1 MIPVLWEK
9 DERGFRFH
17 GLGSLPAWL
26 ECKVV
31 ESRGEYYLEGTLPV
45 GAYNVDNLAIERI
58 ITAAPAPEKRMQ
70 PFRIRKLSK
79 TMNDRAVHVL
89 AQHVS
94 YELVE
99 SITKPP
105 SVRTKSGQTA
115 LEALVESG
123 RMIPQNNGRFAV
135 WSDITATDYVQVS
148 WLDPRNTRASIGDE
162 GGVSDLF
169 GGEIEWDGYT
179 VKLTHRGYATDK
191 VIRYGRNLSDIAYDT
206 DAEGI
211 VTGLYG
217 YWRAS
222 ETNAFTDAIWPDPLT
237 WPSGLQYPR
246 IEPVDLSSDL
256 EPEDGQIIP
265 SDAAMYAA
273 LEAKAAELINN
284 DLKTSIT
291 VTAIPADLQDVFL
304 YDVVTVIH
312 PGYDIRQRARIVET
326 QFDPIRERYTSLTI
340 GERVP
345 DITDTIL
352 ALSGRG
358 IKKQGGLVNVP

>member
-1 MIPVLWEK
+1 MIPFLCDK
-9 DERGFRFH
+9 SARTFTDH
-17 GLGSLPAWL
+17 GYGSLPSWK

-31 ESRGEYYLEGTLPV
+31 ESRGEYYLEGVLPV
-45 GAYNVDNLAIERI
+45 GAFNVDNLAIERI
-58 ITAAPAPEKRMQ
+58 IVSAPAPGKRMQ

-79 TMNDRAVHVL
+79 TMNDKAVHVL
-89 AQHVS
+89 AHHVS

-115 LEALVESG
+115 LEALIAEGNMV
-123 RMIPQNNGRFAV
+123 PQNNGRFAV
-135 WSDITATDYVQVS
+135 LSDITAPDFVQVS
-148 WLDPRNTRASIGDE
+148 WLTPKNTRASIGDE
-162 GGVSDLF
+162 GGVADLF

-179 VKLTHRGYATDK
+179 VKLTHRGRDTDK
-191 VIRYGRNLSDIAYDT
+191 VIRYGRNLSDMSYDT
-206 DAEGI
+206 DVEGI

-222 ETNAFTDAIWPDPLT
+222 NGAGFTDAIWPDPMT

-246 IEPVDLSSDL
+246 IQPVDLSSEL
-256 EPEDGQIIP
+256 EPTEGQLIP

-273 LEAKAAELINN
+273 LEAKAAELVNN

-291 VTAIPADLQDVFL
+291 ATAIPAELQDVYL

-345 DITDTIL
+345 DITDSIL
-352 ALSGRG
+352 AVAKRQKEG
-358 IKKQGGLVNVP
+358 

>member
-58 ITAAPAPEKRMQ
+58 ITAAPAPGKRMQ

-89 AQHVS
+89 AHHVS

-115 LEALVESG
+115 LEELISSG
-123 RMIPQNNGRFAV
+123 HMVPQNNGRFAV
-135 WSDITATDYVQVS
+135 LSDITATDYVQVS
-148 WLDPRNTRASIGDE
+148 WLTPKNTRASIGDE
-162 GGVSDLF
+162 GGVADLF
-169 GGEIEWDGYT
+169 DGDIEWDGYT
-179 VKLTHRGYATDK
+179 VKLTHRGRETDK
-191 VIRYGRNLSDIAYDT
+191 VIRYGRNLSDLAYDT
-206 DAEGI
+206 DVEGI
-211 VTGLYG
+211 VNGLYG
-217 YWRAS
+217 YWRAPEGS
-222 ETNAFTDAIWPDPLT
+222 AGFTDAIWPDPMT

-246 IEPVDLSSDL
+246 IQPVDLSSEL
-256 EPEDGQIIP
+256 EPETGQLVP

-273 LEAKAAELINN
+273 LEAKAAELVNN

-291 VTAIPADLQDVFL
+291 VNAVPADLQDVFL

-326 QFDPIRERYTSLTI
+326 QFDPIRERYISLTI

-345 DITDTIL
+345 DITDSIL
-352 ALSGRG
+352 AVAKRQKEG
-358 IKKQGGLVNVP
+358 

>member
-1 MIPVLWEK
+1 MTPVLWEK

-45 GAYNVDNLAIERI
+45 DGYNVDNLAIERI
-58 ITAAPAPEKRMQ
+58 ITAAPAPGKRMQ

-89 AQHVS
+89 AHHVS

-115 LEALVESG
+115 LEQMIASG
-123 RMIPQNNGRFAV
+123 YMVPQNNGRFAV
-135 WSDITATDYVQVS
+135 LSDITTADYVQVS
-148 WLDPRNTRASIGDE
+148 WQTPKNTRASIGDE
-162 GGVSDLF
+162 GGVADLF
-169 GGEIEWDGYT
+169 DGEIEWDGYT
-179 VKLTHRGYATDK
+179 VKLTRRGRDTDK
-191 VIRYGRNLSDIAYDT
+191 VIRYGRNLSDLAYDT
-206 DAEGI
+206 DVEGI
-211 VTGLYG
+211 VNGLYG

-222 ETNAFTDAIWPDPLT
+222 QGGAFTDEIWPDPMT

-246 IEPVDLSSDL
+246 IQPVDLSSEL
-256 EPEDGQIIP
+256 EPETGQLVP
-265 SDAAMYAA
+265 SDAVMYAA
-273 LEAKAAELINN
+273 LEAKAAELVNA

-291 VTAIPADLQDVFL
+291 VTAIPADLQDVCL

-312 PGYDIRQRARIVET
+312 PGYDIRQRAKIVET
-326 QFDPIRERYTSLTI
+326 QFDPIRERYVSLTI

-345 DITDTIL
+345 DITDSIL
-352 ALSGRG
+352 AVAKRQKEG
-358 IKKQGGLVNVP
+358 

>member
-58 ITAAPAPEKRMQ
+58 ITAAPAPGKKMQ

-89 AQHVS
+89 AHHVS

-115 LEALVESG
+115 LETLVDSG
-123 RMIPQNNGRFAV
+123 HMVPQNNGRFAV
-135 WSDITATDYVQVS
+135 WSDITAPDYVQVS
-148 WLDPRNTRASIGDE
+148 WLTPKNTRASIGDE
-162 GGVSDLF
+162 GGVADLF
-169 GGEIEWDGYT
+169 DGEIEWDGYA
-179 VKLTHRGYATDK
+179 VKLTHRGRDTDK
-191 VIRYGRNLSDIAYDT
+191 VIRYGRNLSDLAYDT
-206 DAEGI
+206 DVEGI
-211 VTGLYG
+211 VNGLYG
-217 YWRAS
+217 YWRAPEGS
-222 ETNAFTDAIWPDPLT
+222 AGFADAIWPDPMT

-246 IEPVDLSSDL
+246 IQPVDLSSEL
-256 EPEDGQIIP
+256 EPAEGQLIP

-273 LEAKAAELINN
+273 LEAKAAELVNN

-291 VTAIPADLQDVFL
+291 VNAVPADLQDVYL

-312 PGYDIRQRARIVET
+312 PGYDIRQRAKIVET
-326 QFDPIRERYTSLTI
+326 QFDPIRERYVSLTI

-345 DITDTIL
+345 DITDSIL
-352 ALSGRG
+352 AVAKRQKEG
-358 IKKQGGLVNVP
+358 Q

>member
-1 MIPVLWEK
+1 MIPFLVDK
-9 DERGFRFH
+9 SARTFTDH
-17 GLGSLPAWL
+17 GYGSLPAWL

-31 ESRGEYYLEGTLPV
+31 ESRGEYYLEGVLPV
-45 GAYNVDNLAIERI
+45 GAFNVDELAVERI
-58 ITAAPAPEKRMQ
+58 IVAAPAPGKRMQ

-89 AQHVS
+89 AHHVS

-115 LEALVESG
+115 LETLVDSG
-123 RMIPQNNGRFAV
+123 HMVPQNNGRFAV
-135 WSDITATDYVQVS
+135 WSDITATDFVQVS
-148 WLDPRNTRASIGDE
+148 WLTPKNTRASIGDE
-162 GGVSDLF
+162 GGVADLF
-169 GGEIEWDGYT
+169 DGEIEWDGYT
-179 VKLTHRGYATDK
+179 VKLTHRGRDTDK
-191 VIRYGRNLSDIAYDT
+191 VIRYGRNLSDLAYDT
-206 DAEGI
+206 DVEGI
-211 VTGLYG
+211 VNGLYG

-222 ETNAFTDAIWPDPLT
+222 QGGAFTDEIWPDPMT

-246 IEPVDLSSDL
+246 IQPVDLSSEL
-256 EPEDGQIIP
+256 EPAEGQLIP

-273 LEAKAAELINN
+273 LEAKAAELVNN

-291 VTAIPADLQDVFL
+291 VNAVPADLQDVYL

-345 DITDTIL
+345 DITDSIL
-352 ALSGRG
+352 AVAKRQKEG
-358 IKKQGGLVNVP
+358 